1 MGAIVLAVIIVMIYS
16 RFRLKSRVNRQ
27 LLLQKKVV
35 DQANQELGIAVAQKN
50 KLLKDKEELIK
61 EVHHR
66 VKNNLQLT
74 MSLLSSQSYY
84 LEDKSAREAIEQSQ
98 HRLKSIALIHQKL
111 YQTDNLGLIDVK
123 PYILDLLSYLIE
135 TLRDKTHINF
145 EINLLSIEMD
155 ISRAVSLGLFINE
168 AVTNIYKYAFPEKSS
183 GLVVISLMDYEND
196 RYQLL
201 ISDNG
206 IGLPVD
212 LDQRKG
218 ATLGLTLMN
227 GLSEQLEAKLK
238 FTNNSG
244 LVITLIFSNPF
255 VEQSV

>member
-1 MGAIVLAVIIVMIYS
+1 
-16 RFRLKSRVNRQ
+16 
-27 LLLQKKVV
+27 
-35 DQANQELGIAVAQKN
+35 
-50 KLLKDKEELIK
+50 
-61 EVHHR
+61 
-66 VKNNLQLT
+66 

-196 RYQLL
+196 RFQ
-201 ISDNG
+201 
-206 IGLPVD
+206 
-212 LDQRKG
+212 
-218 ATLGLTLMN
+218 
-227 GLSEQLEAKLK
+227 
-238 FTNNSG
+238 
-244 LVITLIFSNPF
+244 
-255 VEQSV
+255 